1 MCGDRPDPTGA
12 LLADI
17 GLAQQRDDAVEPPL
31 VTSGDDLASLA
42 QLSQLA
48 PGGRYR
54 AADVIPWIDSGVPA
68 TV

>member
-42 QLSQLA
+42 QLA
-48 PGGRYR
+48 AGGRYS
-54 AADVIPWIDSGVPA
+54 AADVIAWIDSGVPA